1 MTNSYVYIL
10 SDESK
15 ALIIRTR
22 MFANIDDKLR
32 MKFCS
37 KSLVYYEVF
46 DNQDGAN
53 KRKETF
59 EGWPEKKIKFLID
72 FVNPEW
78 EDWKN
83 EITN

>member
-1 MTNSYVYIL
+1 MPNSYVYIL

-15 ALIIRTR
+15 TLIIKTK
-22 MFANIDDKLR
+22 MFANMEEKLR

-37 KSLVYYEVF
+37 KNLVYYEVYDNPF
-46 DNQDGAN
+46 DAN

-59 EGWPEKKIKFLID
+59 ESWPEKKIKFLID

-78 EDWKN
+78 QDWKN

>member
-1 MTNSYVYIL
+1 MPNSYVYIL

-15 ALIIRTR
+15 TLIIKTK
-22 MFANIDDKLR
+22 MFANMEEKLR

-37 KSLVYYEVF
+37 KNLVYYEVYDNRF
-46 DNQDGAN
+46 DAN

-59 EGWPEKKIKFLID
+59 ESWPEKKIKFLID

-78 EDWKN
+78 QDWKN